1 MISNE
6 ATSRRQ
12 QNKMPQIPDALLDQ
26 ERALTAAEISIYN
39 IDAGPG
45 GTHIATFYRSDHAE
59 LAQYRFYVRS
69 VVADRQGLYY
79 LTIRK
84 DGTPPPGG
92 AP

>member
-1 MISNE
+1 
-6 ATSRRQ
+6 
-12 QNKMPQIPDALLDQ
+12 MPQIPDAILDQ

-45 GTHIATFYRSDHAE
+45 GFTVSPYYRSALLE
-59 LAQYRFYVRS
+59 LIQYRFYVRS
-69 VVADRQGLYY
+69 VIADQRGLYY

-84 DGTPPPGG
+84 DVTPPPGG